1 MTKQSTKDFFKE
13 YGANKMN
20 PEQVTKV
27 QITLGMKGNSL

>member
-20 PEQVTKV
+20 PKMIQLRAKD
-27 QITLGMKGNSL
+27 QRMLS